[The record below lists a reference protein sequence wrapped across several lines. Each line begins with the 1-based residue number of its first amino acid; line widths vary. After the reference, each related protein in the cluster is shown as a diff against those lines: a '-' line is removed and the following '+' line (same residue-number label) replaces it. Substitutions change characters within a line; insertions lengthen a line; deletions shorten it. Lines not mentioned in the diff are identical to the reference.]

1 MMRSMFSGVSGL
13 KTHQIKMDVIGNNIA
28 NVNTAGFKS
37 SNVTFQDI
45 MYQKTGS
52 ATAASGTRGGVN
64 AQQIGLGV
72 TTGATSVNVT
82 SQGAAQN
89 TGGAFD
95 IRLADSGSATSFF
108 VVNDGATNVF
118 TRTGSFYVDGAGN
131 LAMTSTGYTV
141 MGWQPDPDNPETI
154 KKDVVSALQ
163 IMKPENQ
170 TSAPEATTYAHCS
183 GVVDSRDTDLT
194 SKTGYIMSLQFF
206 DNLGYSYT
214 AKFTTRATGVEGN
227 YTIELSD
234 ILNSEGQSV
243 FEGIENKEAVKQSVF
258 GKKHIAGDQDFPPT
272 SYSCKLKKGWTAT
285 ANGNAAGDGTQDRP
299 DVSGTIFTD
308 GTDSYLYDGATY
320 WKVTASTGTDGG
332 VTYKNA
338 GKATDNI
345 GLDTF
350 FNVPT
355 QVKIKE
361 VAQDGTVTE
370 RDGVTYSLSQDGQTV
385 TATKEGTFYEMTFNT
400 GTGAF
405 QSIGDSD
412 NSIGFDLSKLSEAL
426 GTNGNFKDISIDF
439 SQIKM
444 YGNGGSSNIGL
455 NRGQYDGK
463 TGLGK
468 KMGNMIGLSVT
479 ENGEIYG
486 TYDNGNKNLLGQIA
500 VAQFA
505 NASGMEKVGEN
516 CYNTTLNSGDFD
528 GIGVDIT
535 TSGGKMQSGQLEMSN
550 VDLASE
556 FTEMITTQRGFQANS
571 RIITTS
577 DTMLEELVNLKR

>member
-13 KTHQIKMDVIGNNIA
+13 KTHQVKMDVIGNNIA

-52 ATAASGTRGGVN
+52 ASAATGTRGGVN
-64 AQQIGLGV
+64 AKQIGLGV
-72 TTGATSVNVT
+72 TTGATSVNIT
-82 SQGAAQN
+82 NQGAAQN

-108 VVNDGATNVF
+108 VVNDGASNVF

-141 MGWQPDPDNPETI
+141 MGWQPDPNNPEVI
-154 KKDVVSALQ
+154 KKDTVSALQ

-194 SKTGYIMSLQFF
+194 SKTGYAMSLQFF

-214 AKFTTRATGVEGN
+214 AKFSTRATGIDGT
-227 YTIELSD
+227 YTIELND
-234 ILNSEGQSV
+234 ILNSNGQSV
-243 FEGIENKEAVKQSVF
+243 FEGIANAEEVKQNIF
-258 GKKHIAGDQDFPPT
+258 GKKHITGNTDNPPAT
-272 SYSCKLKKGWTAT
+272 YTCKLKKGWTSTINQKAEAGANAT
-285 ANGNAAGDGTQDRP
+285 DQP
-299 DVSGTIFTD
+299 EKSGTIFTD
-308 GTDSYLYDGATY
+308 GTDSYLYDGSTF
-320 WKVTASTGTDGG
+320 WKVNKSGD
-332 VTYKNA
+332 TYTNA
-338 GKATDNI
+338 GKATENI

-355 QVKIKE
+355 QVKD
-361 VAQDGTVTE
+361 ANGADTVTYNM
-370 RDGVTYSLSQDGQTV
+370 DVSGQTV
-385 TATKEGTFYEMTFNT
+385 TATKTGTFYEIEFNT
-400 GTGAF
+400 GTGVF
-405 QSIGDSD
+405 KSIGDSD
-412 NSIGFDLSKLSEAL
+412 NSVGFDLSKLSEAL

-455 NRGQYDGK
+455 SRGQYDGK

-468 KMGNMIGLSVT
+468 KMGNMIGLSVS

-486 TYDNGNKNLLGQIA
+486 TYDNGNKTLLGQIA

-528 GIGVDIT
+528 GIGVDIM

-550 VDLASE
+550 VDLSSE